1 MHRRIM
7 ILDSPDYQVQQKSDA
22 QNYLLFSHQILHVIL
37 HVYVVIL
44 STLNYQAAF
53 NNV

>member
-1 MHRRIM
+1 M
-7 ILDSPDYQVQQKSDA
+7 IFDSPDYQVQQKSDA
-22 QNYLLFSHQILHVIL
+22 PKLFAVFSSQILHVIL